1 MSTKRK
7 LCCLLQ
13 TGTRDARAWEVP
25 EMPEGKP
32 IAQDQK
38 SEVSQEGTPFSRSN
52 YPQKHHRALAG
63 ILLLTESKAGHF
75 ANVRER
81 HMTLNDLEFL
91 VHCTRVCLPLD
102 PLTFTVCVIC

>member
-1 MSTKRK
+1 
-7 LCCLLQ
+7 
-13 TGTRDARAWEVP
+13 
-25 EMPEGKP
+25 MPEGKP

-75 ANVRER
+75 ANVREA
-81 HMTLNDLEFL
+81 TYDLERPRISRAL
-91 VHCTRVCLPLD
+91 HTCLSS
-102 PLTFTVCVIC
+102 T